1 MTGRISRLQVLS
13 KLDIL
18 LPKVRY
24 FSTRAG
30 GWGYYTGGL
39 EVSERLDCFPEREV
53 KESILREF
61 EEVICMEG
69 LWNASFLF
77 NVV

>member
-18 LPKVRY
+18 EPKLRY
-24 FSTRAG
+24 FRTRVG
-30 GWGYYTGGL
+30 RLGISDTGGL
-39 EVSERLDCFPEREV
+39 EVSERLDCFPEWEM

-61 EEVICMEG
+61 EG
-69 LWNASFLF
+69 SYFHAA
-77 NVV
+77 VVECIVLI